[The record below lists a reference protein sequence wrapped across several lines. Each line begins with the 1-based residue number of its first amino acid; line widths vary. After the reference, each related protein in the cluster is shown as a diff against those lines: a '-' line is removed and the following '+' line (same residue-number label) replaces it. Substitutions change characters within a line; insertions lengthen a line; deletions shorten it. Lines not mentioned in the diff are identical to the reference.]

1 MDISNQKFNMGKI
14 IEINSLIG
22 SICEKLNVEA
32 YLVGGF
38 TRDCI
43 IGIPIKDIDIV
54 VSDKPKEIVEI
65 VSKQLSGTYFLIN
78 SDHAIYR
85 INVQLGSS
93 SLNIDIGLFEE
104 SIYDDLFNRDF
115 TINAIALKLD
125 SKFRNV
131 EVDNVIDPYCGVE
144 DIKNKI
150 IKTVNERS
158 FIGDPLRLLRCIRLY
173 AELNFEIDKQTV
185 QFLKSNV
192 RKIND
197 VSWERIREEVF
208 KILSLPNTHDYLE
221 LLDEVGLLGE
231 LIPEM
236 EAMRNVLQPKE
247 HHWDVFEHSINSAVM
262 AGKMVG
268 NTKEIDFVW
277 KNIPQFPQID
287 TFFKEKISDGQTR
300 LTFLKFTALLH
311 DIGKPDTR
319 TIDSSG
325 KIRFLTHSEVGSNIA
340 NDIMS
345 RLRISNKGIGIVKTM
360 IENHLRPAQMSQ
372 SGELPT
378 DKAIYRYFRDVG
390 DVAIDTLYLD
400 LSDYLGMRGPDLTE
414 EEWVEHCTRTD
425 YIIKRNVLIQKRQQ
439 KKDSVLL
446 NGDEIME
453 KFDLCP
459 GPKIGSLIAKI
470 KEAQAMGHIKSRD
483 EALIFVESN
492 IN

>member
-1 MDISNQKFNMGKI
+1 M
-14 IEINSLIG
+14 
-22 SICEKLNVEA
+22 
-32 YLVGGF
+32 
-38 TRDCI
+38 
-43 IGIPIKDIDIV
+43 
-54 VSDKPKEIVEI
+54 
-65 VSKQLSGTYFLIN
+65 
-78 SDHAIYR
+78 
-85 INVQLGSS
+85 
-93 SLNIDIGLFEE
+93 
-104 SIYDDLFNRDF
+104 
-115 TINAIALKLD
+115 
-125 SKFRNV
+125 
-131 EVDNVIDPYCGVE
+131 
-144 DIKNKI
+144 
-150 IKTVNERS
+150 
-158 FIGDPLRLLRCIRLY
+158 
-173 AELNFEIDKQTV
+173 NFEIDKQTV
-185 QFLKSNV
+185 EFLKSNV

-208 KILSLPNTHDYLE
+208 KILSLPNTQDYLE

-236 EAMRNVLQPKE
+236 EAMRNVLQPQE

-400 LSDYLGMRGPDLTE
+400 LSDYLGMRGPDLKE
-414 EEWVEHCTRTD
+414 EEWIEHCTRTD